1 VRSAG
6 TYDVHF
12 AHLLLHHT
20 FRGVTV
26 RFFSEAEPAEVSG
39 FVCLH
44 HSVHLLAPK
53 VRCCIYSVQ
62 LSSIAGNM
70 SLYLSVS
77 FADTSKFIDQQ
88 TFNAIT

>member
-62 LSSIAGNM
+62 LSEAV
-70 SLYLSVS
+70 LYLSVS

-88 TFNAIT
+88 TFDAIT